1 MATGVGVNQLSGNSF
16 DTIGYFHHERI
27 LLKIP
32 LLAVLEYNISDN
44 FRVAP
49 SFGFYAQTILKDQ
62 YEYLNNSQKNNYNG
76 WNYGAQLEFG
86 LAYRVSNRFS
96 VGFNYGLQF
105 DLSKFKINPDLE
117 TDNKQKLG
125 KLNALGIILI
135 IELG

>member
-1 MATGVGVNQLSGNSF
+1 M
-16 DTIGYFHHERI
+16 
-27 LLKIP
+27 
-32 LLAVLEYNISDN
+32 
-44 FRVAP
+44 
-49 SFGFYAQTILKDQ
+49 LKDQ

-76 WNYGAQLEFG
+76 WNYGAQLGFG

-105 DLSKFKINPDLE
+105 DLSKFKINPDLG